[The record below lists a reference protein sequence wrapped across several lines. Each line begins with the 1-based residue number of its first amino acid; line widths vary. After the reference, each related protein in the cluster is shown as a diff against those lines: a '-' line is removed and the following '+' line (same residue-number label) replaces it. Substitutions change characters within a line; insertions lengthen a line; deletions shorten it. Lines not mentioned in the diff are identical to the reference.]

1 MNTINKDPNR
11 RAKKYQEVASSL
23 FPSAFSDNHDALSEN
38 MTRIS
43 EHINRLR
50 PENNGPAW
58 LGNSGKLDVDYKSVR
73 VAEMADNLRQC
84 EDVINETAALFHG
97 MPNWGHPLAMC
108 NTIPQGNTASVIAGM
123 IAQVFSPNIVSGE
136 YSWNVQRAELESAG
150 MVANLI
156 GWDAQRAG
164 GLYTYGGSGCWTY
177 HLKYALSRVLPG
189 SRREGVRTNAKVLC
203 SQQAHFTMLNST
215 DWTGLGTDNI
225 ICIKTDPKTNAMD
238 LKDLESVLIAMR
250 MQNIPVASV
259 VCTMGTTDANAFDP
273 VADVRRL
280 LDRYRNAAPY
290 GKALLYCDA
299 VTSWSWLAFQKYDF
313 AANPLQFTEALL
325 PMMKSNAREL
335 EKMKYADAIGID
347 FHKAGFSPYTSSF
360 FAYRDA
366 GEFEA
371 LLQRPG
377 SAYLQSRT
385 DYNPYHY
392 TLEVS
397 RAATGAVAG
406 WATMKYF
413 GYEGFQACLGSILEN
428 HLVMRNLLQA
438 EQSTVCVN
446 PQDNG
451 MVTLLRIYPQGVN
464 AQQQYQREL
473 TDPAYK
479 PQLSAHNQLTL
490 AIGNKLYEWFR
501 EGKQI
506 NGMCTP
512 YMSFTTGFCVT
523 EYNRDAADS
532 EAKVFALKIYIMN
545 MHLTPELMKHVLDCI
560 MAARDEVVGEAGNA

>member
-1 MNTINKDPNR
+1 MNTINKNQLR
-11 RAKKYQEVASSL
+11 RAKKYQELASSL

-38 MTRIS
+38 ITRIS

-50 PENNGPAW
+50 PEDNGPAW
-58 LGNSGKLDVDYKSVR
+58 LGNSGELNVDYKSVR

-84 EDVINETAALFHG
+84 EDVINETASLFHG

-136 YSWNVQRAELESAG
+136 YSWNVQRAELESGG
-150 MVANLI
+150 MLANLI

-177 HLKYALSRVLPG
+177 HLKYALSRVLPD

-238 LKDLESVLIAMR
+238 LKDLEAVLIALR

-313 AANPLQFTEALL
+313 ATNPLQFTEALL

-347 FHKAGFSPYTSSF
+347 FHKAGF
-360 FAYRDA
+360 
-366 GEFEA
+366 
-371 LLQRPG
+371 
-377 SAYLQSRT
+377 
-385 DYNPYHY
+385 
-392 TLEVS
+392 
-397 RAATGAVAG
+397 
-406 WATMKYF
+406 
-413 GYEGFQACLGSILEN
+413 
-428 HLVMRNLLQA
+428 
-438 EQSTVCVN
+438 
-446 PQDNG
+446 
-451 MVTLLRIYPQGVN
+451 
-464 AQQQYQREL
+464 
-473 TDPAYK
+473 
-479 PQLSAHNQLTL
+479 
-490 AIGNKLYEWFR
+490 
-501 EGKQI
+501 
-506 NGMCTP
+506 
-512 YMSFTTGFCVT
+512 
-523 EYNRDAADS
+523 
-532 EAKVFALKIYIMN
+532 
-545 MHLTPELMKHVLDCI
+545 
-560 MAARDEVVGEAGNA
+560 

>member
-50 PENNGPAW
+50 PQNNGPAW

-136 YSWNVQRAELESAG
+136 YSWNVQRAELESGG

-215 DWTGLGTDNI
+215 DWT
-225 ICIKTDPKTNAMD
+225 
-238 LKDLESVLIAMR
+238 E
-250 MQNIPVASV
+250 
-259 VCTMGTTDANAFDP
+259 
-273 VADVRRL
+273 
-280 LDRYRNAAPY
+280 
-290 GKALLYCDA
+290 
-299 VTSWSWLAFQKYDF
+299 
-313 AANPLQFTEALL
+313 
-325 PMMKSNAREL
+325 
-335 EKMKYADAIGID
+335 IG
-347 FHKAGFSPYTSSF
+347 
-360 FAYRDA
+360 
-366 GEFEA
+366 
-371 LLQRPG
+371 
-377 SAYLQSRT
+377 
-385 DYNPYHY
+385 
-392 TLEVS
+392 
-397 RAATGAVAG
+397 RA
-406 WATMKYF
+406 
-413 GYEGFQACLGSILEN
+413 
-428 HLVMRNLLQA
+428 
-438 EQSTVCVN
+438 
-446 PQDNG
+446 
-451 MVTLLRIYPQGVN
+451 
-464 AQQQYQREL
+464 
-473 TDPAYK
+473 
-479 PQLSAHNQLTL
+479 
-490 AIGNKLYEWFR
+490 
-501 EGKQI
+501 
-506 NGMCTP
+506 
-512 YMSFTTGFCVT
+512 
-523 EYNRDAADS
+523 
-532 EAKVFALKIYIMN
+532 
-545 MHLTPELMKHVLDCI
+545 HV
-560 MAARDEVVGEAGNA
+560 